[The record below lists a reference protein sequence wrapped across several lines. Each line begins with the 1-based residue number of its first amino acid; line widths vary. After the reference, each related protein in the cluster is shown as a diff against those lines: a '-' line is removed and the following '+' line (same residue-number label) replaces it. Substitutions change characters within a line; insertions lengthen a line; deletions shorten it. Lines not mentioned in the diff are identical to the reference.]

1 MLNTFVVYVENKPGV
16 LTRVASLFRRRAFN
30 IDSLTVGRTEKP
42 EVSRMTITVDADH
55 DQARRI
61 EANLYKLVNVLLVE
75 NITKEPAI
83 VRDLAMIKV
92 AATHEARSHVL
103 ELASVFRA
111 RVVDVAP
118 ESLTIEITG
127 AEDKIDGL
135 LEVLRPYGVLEM
147 VRTGIVAMRRGK
159 SSTGT
164 PARQRHRSGC
174 SRRRCFALGMNRRSA
189 SGELKPNRLL
199 DLATSLAR
207 FSAHR
212 QP

>member
-1 MLNTFVVYVENKPGV
+1 MPIP
-16 LTRVASLFRRRAFN
+16 VAPARDR
-30 IDSLTVGRTEKP
+30 
-42 EVSRMTITVDADH
+42 
-55 DQARRI
+55 ARRI

-75 NITKEPAI
+75 NITNQPAI

-135 LEVLRPYGVLEM
+135 LEVLRPYGVMEM
-147 VRTGIVAMRRGK
+147 VRTGIVAMRRGSK
-159 SSTGT
+159 SSG
-164 PARQRHRSGC
+164 
-174 SRRRCFALGMNRRSA
+174 ALTTTENAVRGAANDDVSY
-189 SGELKPNRLL
+189 SV
-199 DLATSLAR
+199 
-207 FSAHR
+207 
-212 QP
+212 

>member
-1 MLNTFVVYVENKPGV
+1 MMNTFVVYVENKPGV
-16 LTRVASLFRRRAFN
+16 LTRVASLFRRRACN
-30 IDSLTVGRTEKP
+30 IDSLPGGRTEKP
-42 EVSRMTITVDADH
+42 EVSRMTITAEADQ

-75 NITKEPAI
+75 NITHEPSI

-118 ESLTIEITG
+118 DSLTIEITG

-159 SSTGT
+159 NT
-164 PARQRHRSGC
+164 
-174 SRRRCFALGMNRRSA
+174 A
-189 SGELKPNRLL
+189 SPGIAINGEL
-199 DLATSLAR
+199 DIAEDDVSQ
-207 FSAHR
+207 SV
-212 QP
+212 

>member
-1 MLNTFVVYVENKPGV
+1 MLNTYVVYVENKPGV

-42 EVSRMTITVDADH
+42 EVSRMTITVDADL

-75 NITKEPAI
+75 NITNEPSI

-159 SSTGT
+159 STANVSTDSEDQDAPG
-164 PARQRHRSGC
+164 ADVSY
-174 SRRRCFALGMNRRSA
+174 SV
-189 SGELKPNRLL
+189 
-199 DLATSLAR
+199 
-207 FSAHR
+207 
-212 QP
+212 

>member
-1 MLNTFVVYVENKPGV
+1 MLNTYVVYVENKPGV

-42 EVSRMTITVDADH
+42 EVSRMTITVDADR

-75 NITKEPAI
+75 NITHHPAI

-92 AATHEARSHVL
+92 AATHDARSHVL

-111 RVVDVAP
+111 RVVDVSP

-127 AEDKIDGL
+127 TEDKIDGL

-147 VRTGIVAMRRGK
+147 VRTGIVAMRRGNK
-159 SSTGT
+159 PSSAINASDSEIETGV
-164 PARQRHRSGC
+164 
-174 SRRRCFALGMNRRSA
+174 
-189 SGELKPNRLL
+189 GE
-199 DLATSLAR
+199 DDVSH
-207 FSAHR
+207 SV
-212 QP
+212 